1 MSRRSGLYVGQV
13 FHRRT
18 RPRGHVLHYRVFS
31 LLLDLDE
38 IDDIARRVGPF
49 SRNRFNLFAFHD
61 ADFGRDAD
69 EPLARH
75 VARELAAADID
86 GTPARILLSCYPR
99 VLGYAFNPLSL
110 FYCLDAEDRV
120 FAVVHEVHNTFGERH
135 AYALAVDPPR
145 RPVPDG
151 AADGAGRWIRQRA
164 DKALFVS
171 PFNHMDMRYE
181 FRLDVPGER
190 QVIAIRVFDDAGHFL
205 TASYTAARRPLDT
218 RRLLGVLVALPF
230 MTFKV
235 VAGIHLEAALL
246 WLKRVPWFAHVPR
259 PAARPVA
266 APPPG
271 DAANPIVPPF
281 DARDHVGHR

>member
-1 MSRRSGLYVGQV
+1 M
-13 FHRRT
+13 
-18 RPRGHVLHYRVFS
+18 
-31 LLLDLDE
+31 
-38 IDDIARRVGPF
+38 
-49 SRNRFNLFAFHD
+49 
-61 ADFGRDAD
+61 
-69 EPLARH
+69 
-75 VARELAAADID
+75 
-86 GTPARILLSCYPR
+86 PARILLSCYPR

-246 WLKRVPWFAHVPR
+246 WLKRVPWFTHVPR
-259 PAARPVA
+259 SAARLAARPVA

-271 DAANPIVPPF
+271 DAANPIVPPLRRERPCRRAPVTVPTCRRRRSATGSSSCSATCSASASIACSPASTT
-281 DARDHVGHR
+281 DS